1 MASGEIAGASS
12 AYQESLET
20 FRKNGEN
27 SKAAYP
33 LVGIGDVYSA
43 SGDFANAKKSYE
55 ESLAISRETGEKHES
70 AVALGNLGS
79 LAMQQGDLAAARK
92 NYLEAINLR
101 NEIGEKSGAAE
112 FSLCWPA
119 YLSRKRHPSEAEA
132 LARKA
137 LEEFR
142 AAKISESADF
152 GACRSRPGSARAR
165 KIETGPGA
173 KSHLGKP
180 LAAKTQQRLL
190 RLQFEIAAA
199 EVLAASGKP
208 ADFQAATASL
218 KAVIQ
223 EAEKKGIRGPL
234 YEARLAL
241 GKAEMQH
248 GNKEDGRAR
257 LADVEKEAG
266 ASGFVLIRKKAAT
279 AL

>member
-1 MASGEIAGASS
+1 MLASLSI
-12 AYQESLET
+12 
-20 FRKNGEN
+20 
-27 SKAAYP
+27 
-33 LVGIGDVYSA
+33 
-43 SGDFANAKKSYE
+43 E
-55 ESLAISRETGEKHES
+55 EER
-70 AVALGNLGS
+70 
-79 LAMQQGDLAAARK
+79 
-92 NYLEAINLR
+92 
-101 NEIGEKSGAAE
+101 
-112 FSLCWPA
+112 
-119 YLSRKRHPSEAEA
+119 PSEAEV

-142 AAKISESADF
+142 AAKISELQISAHAVLAQALLAQ
-152 GACRSRPGSARAR
+152 GKLKPAGSEIA
-165 KIETGPGA
+165 
-173 KSHLGKP
+173 LGKP

-199 EVLAASGKP
+199 EVLTASGKP